1 MTIYIMNKRLIKH
14 AFTILVMTILFLL
27 QSCTTDALEEE
38 TILEEQ
44 EYSLRMTPVIEKLID
59 MGYAPEKIIEFDDF
73 YIVDGDL
80 RFSKDIKDFP
90 KDTDNQRT
98 HYRASSLVSDENITI
113 RVFSSISEPDG
124 IPQGTSWNL
133 AVLEAIDDWNATRN
147 GCSNLFEV
155 TTSANDAD
163 IILLGP
169 ETLPGGFPSGPSHIF
184 GWVGGNPACGK
195 PYRDVFINTN
205 FRYNRNEFP
214 TQINMR
220 NIVGHELGHA
230 IGFRHTDGHEGSAIT
245 GTIGIDSFSIMHGNI
260 VNRLVSGLTPNDVT
274 AVQHLY
280 GCNSTVNDNQ
290 NFVGAIYIDEISPDP
305 FCVTET
311 FSISGTFTNCT
322 DNNSTIELCFS
333 EVGGPFSFQECI
345 SSSSFSNGTFSFTN
359 LSLNNI
365 TNFNPNST
373 YTVTAKTT
381 GNNSVMSNAVE
392 VPFTTDCSTSG
403 DCPDVTMNP
412 LTLSYT
418 PSLGKPLQST
428 ISWTDVY
435 NGNYIL
441 EFTSSDECANGDFTN
456 VGASVTYTQ
465 SGNSFNLM
473 NAVND
478 LNSRC
483 LTMSI
488 RTDCSTQNDTCLFRV
503 RTLQD
508 PINAPLFIFEN
519 CNIFYN

>member
-1 MTIYIMNKRLIKH
+1 MNKRLIKH
-14 AFTILVMTILFLL
+14 AFTILVMIVLFLL
-27 QSCTTDALEEE
+27 QSCTTDALEQEE

-44 EYSLRMTPVIEKLID
+44 EYSLPTTPVIEKLID
-59 MGYAPEKIIEFDDF
+59 MGYAAEEIIAFDDF

-90 KDTDNQRT
+90 KDTDDQRT
-98 HYRASSLVSDENITI
+98 HYRGSSLVSDENITI

-124 IPQGTSWNL
+124 IPQDTSWNL

-147 GCSNLFEV
+147 GCSDLFEV
-155 TTSANDAD
+155 TASINDAD

-245 GTIGIDSFSIMHGNI
+245 GTVGQDSFSIMHGNI
-260 VNRLVSGLTPNDVT
+260 VNRLASGLTPNDVI

-290 NFVGAIYIDEISPDP
+290 NFVGAIHIDEISPDP

-322 DNNSTIELCFS
+322 NNNSTIELCFS
-333 EVGGPFSFQECI
+333 ELGGPFSFQECI
-345 SSSSFSNGTFSFTN
+345 NSSSFNNGTFSFTN
-359 LSLNNI
+359 LSLSDI
-365 TNFNPNST
+365 TSFNSDST
-373 YTVTAKTT
+373 YIVTAKTT
-381 GNNSVMSNAVE
+381 GNNSVTSNAVE
-392 VPFTTDCSTSG
+392 VPFTTDCNTSG
-403 DCPDVTMNP
+403 DCPVVDQNTF
-412 LTLSYT
+412 TLSYS
-418 PSLGKPLQST
+418 PSPGKPLQSI
-428 ISWTDVY
+428 ISWPDIY
-435 NGNYIL
+435 NGNYVL

-456 VGASVTYTQ
+456 VGSSITYTQ
-465 SGNSFNLM
+465 SSNTFNLL

-478 LNSRC
+478 LDSRC
-483 LTMSI
+483 LTISI
-488 RTDCSTQNDTCLFRV
+488 RTDCSSQSDTCLFRV
-503 RTLQD
+503 RSILD